1 MHDRN
6 QLFELVNRHIQSLVS
21 RIKRVNTV
29 GLDQKLLNDLLH
41 AGLKCPTFNERQK
54 YTLCINSEI
63 SSEIVKL
70 PETSKW
76 FPFDSLARKPSF
88 NADIYTV
95 SLHSVVASSILSTN
109 FLVLHDA
116 HFTGQRTGV

>member
-1 MHDRN
+1 VHDRN

-29 GLDQKLLNDLLH
+29 GLDQKLLNDLLQ

-63 SSEIVKL
+63 SSEIIKL

-76 FPFDSLARKPSF
+76 FPFDSLARKPNF
-88 NADIYTV
+88 NEDIYTV
-95 SLHSVVASSILSTN
+95 RSILLLSLLYESTN
-109 FLVLHDA
+109 LLVLHDA
-116 HFTGQRTGV
+116 HFAGQRTRV